1 MKLQMLGCSHHTVPL
16 EVRESLAFSDEQ
28 CLAALAMLRSRFPE
42 SECVVLSTC
51 NRVELYTASM
61 QEERCPQRQQL
72 VEFLAEFHQ
81 LGLQT
86 IDSHL
91 SERLGEAAVRHL
103 FMVACSLDS
112 MVLGEAQIL
121 AQVKQAYE
129 LARVS
134 DCAGPMINAL
144 FQTAIRVAKRVASET
159 SIHQRRV
166 SIPSV
171 AVSDF
176 AAQIF
181 EQFDD
186 KSVLLIG
193 AGEMGEETLR
203 QLKERGA
210 RDLTV
215 VNRNPDRAERLAA
228 SVGGQVLPW
237 ERMPD
242 ALARADLVIGTTGS
256 EEPILT
262 AASFLPI
269 HQQRQQQPLFMLD
282 LAVPRDFE
290 PAIGD
295 FQGVYL
301 YSIDDLREACDANRR
316 ARQKEWP
323 QAERIIQSETACF
336 LAELNHRATGPTIQ
350 RLRRQAEQLKT
361 DELRRLWNK
370 LDGVDPRA
378 QLEIEQSFDRLVNKL
393 LHPPLECLRGE
404 AGQGSHRGLLDALT
418 RLFQLKD

>member
-16 EVRESLAFSDEQ
+16 EVRESLAFSEEQ
-28 CLAALAMLRSRFPE
+28 CRMALAILRQRFPE
-42 SECVVLSTC
+42 CESVVLSTC

-61 QEERCPQRQQL
+61 QEARCPERQQL
-72 VEFLAEFHQ
+72 VDFLAEFHDLDPQAIGSQ
-81 LGLQT
+81 LA
-86 IDSHL
+86 
-91 SERLGEAAVRHL
+91 ERVGEDAVRHL
-103 FMVACSLDS
+103 FMVAASLDS

-129 LARVS
+129 LARVR
-134 DCAGPMINAL
+134 DCAGPLINAL
-144 FQTAIRVAKRVASET
+144 FQAAIRVAKRVAHET
-159 SIHQRRV
+159 SIHERRV

-181 EQFDD
+181 EHFDD
-186 KSVLLIG
+186 KAVLLIG

-215 VNRNPDRAERLAA
+215 VNRNPSRAERLAA
-228 SVGGQVLPW
+228 SVGGRVLAW
-237 ERMPD
+237 ERMED
-242 ALARADLVIGTTGS
+242 VLATADLVIGTTGS

-262 AASFLPI
+262 ATGFLPI
-269 HQQRQQQPLFMLD
+269 HQRRRQRPLFMLD

-290 PAIGD
+290 SAIGD
-295 FQGVYL
+295 LPGVYL
-301 YSIDDLREACDANRR
+301 YSIDDLRQACEANRR

-323 QAERIIQSETACF
+323 QAERIIQSETVCF
-336 LAELNHRATGPTIQ
+336 LAELNHRATGPTIR
-350 RLRRQAEQLKT
+350 RLRRQAEQLKE
-361 DELRRLWNK
+361 DEIRRLWNK
-370 LDGVDPRA
+370 LDGLDERSR
-378 QLEIEQSFDRLVNKL
+378 LEIEQSFGRLVNKL
-393 LHPPLECLRGE
+393 LHPPLECLRDE
-404 AGQGSHRGLLDALT
+404 AGRGSHRGLLDALT